1 MSKSTIAHHW
11 RQVVQRDDER
21 FEVFE
26 SQLAFQEDTIAQLN
40 DALVQQQSRIDQLE
54 ASLSSLLE
62 RIDDEPDVPGM
73 TSAVD
78 ERPPHY

>member
-1 MSKSTIAHHW
+1 MSKSTTGHHW

-21 FEVFE
+21 FEAFE

-73 TSAVD
+73 TSAAD